1 MAVTVLLRSPQKG
14 EGWSGATLGSSWGGL
29 GMDWRPQRIVAVYRV
44 PWQEFTR
51 QTSVGVSDRV
61 IGISFRKG
69 WGWGWEMESMPKNKK
84 SFPG

>member
-1 MAVTVLLRSPQKG
+1 MLLRSPQKG
-14 EGWSGATLGSSWGGL
+14 EGWSAATLGSSWAGL
-29 GMDWRPQRIVAVYRV
+29 GMDWRPQRVVGAYRV

-51 QTSVGVSDRV
+51 ETSVGVSDRV